1 MIIPVARCMPIGRR
15 TAAARVAHEVDGVEV
30 LQLIE
35 EARDELRAD
44 AAATVGRQNL
54 EQGDEGVEGAV
65 EIAFTKPTTWGARL
79 AREDDAVAA
88 AQDLEMSLW

>member
-1 MIIPVARCMPIGRR
+1 MIIPVARCMPSVERLQ
-15 TAAARVAHEVDGVEV
+15 VAHEVDGVEV

-65 EIAFTKPTTWGARL
+65 EIAFTKPTTRGGSSRARGRCGSCR
-79 AREDDAVAA
+79 A
-88 AQDLEMSLW
+88 DLEMSLW